1 MLICSQHYY
10 IVSTYCKLGKDVEN
24 RVCASANVG
33 ESHISNTVPNDVQV
47 WHLICNNNDVFGLYS
62 NFH

>member
-1 MLICSQHYY
+1 MLMCSQHYY
-10 IVSTYCKLGKDVEN
+10 IVSTYCKLGNDVEN
-24 RVCASANVG
+24 KCQCTVG

-47 WHLICNNNDVFGLYS
+47 WHILCNNNDVFGLYS